1 MPRAAGSILVALV
14 AALIIPMPVLAEKA
28 ERYTTSFTQLY
39 CGDLQSEAGSAYV
52 TAWLTDGEES
62 FADMGFWAVP
72 AQPGQAPMTWAGW
85 SNTTH
90 LNPDASAIEGTF
102 DVYGFA
108 ESDVDDPSDLI
119 FVGEGTLAAT
129 LTPSGD
135 PETWR
140 FRDRLG
146 NHRSNS
152 SGSSQA
158 LAVSGTL
165 SLPNDVS
172 FDLGSCEAFRSTES
186 WFSNSP
192 ARSVEHS
199 TDVRLS
205 CSWESDNGYV
215 ALFASDSD
223 FGPTADLFVRTADGF
238 VYAAGVATL
247 SRSAFEATFEL
258 IPEWDDEGLPIGS
271 ASASASLTAQDRISH
286 SELSPEGRITLKG
299 VQLGVDGSLTL
310 DVEGQTKTF
319 AMDDASCQ
327 AADVRY
333 AQLPGRP
340 PRVEP
345 VPNDTPESA
354 TPLKLFDK
362 LIFSTAGAADAPEA
376 PCMLDDG
383 EGGTFEG
390 SLTNTV
396 WWRIEG
402 TGGSITVDT
411 GGSSFDTMVAVYLVE
426 NGAVGAQVGCVDDA
440 GESLQALIT
449 FDTAADA
456 SYLVQTGGFGGE
468 TGDLAL
474 AIYEP

>member
-14 AALIIPMPVLAEKA
+14 AALIIPVPVLAERA
-28 ERYTTSFTQLY
+28 ERYTSSFTQFL
-39 CGDLQSEAGSAYV
+39 CGDLQSDAGSAYV
-52 TAWLTDGEES
+52 TAWLSDGEES
-62 FADMGFWAVP
+62 FADLGFWAAP
-72 AQPGQAPMTWAGW
+72 AQPGESPVTWGGW
-85 SNTTH
+85 SNDTH
-90 LNPDASAIEGTF
+90 LNADGSAIEGTF

-108 ESDVDDPSDLI
+108 EGEVDDPSDLI
-119 FVGEGTLAAT
+119 FIGEGTLTAT

-140 FRDRLG
+140 FRDQLG
-146 NHRSNS
+146 NHHATS

-172 FDLGSCEAFRSTES
+172 FDLGNCEAFRSTES

-199 TDVRLS
+199 TDFRLS

-215 ALFASDSD
+215 ALFASDSE

-238 VYAAGVATL
+238 VYSAGVATL
-247 SRSAFEATFEL
+247 SRSSFAATFEL
-258 IPEWDDEGLPIGS
+258 IPEWDDEGVPIGS
-271 ASASASLTAQDRISH
+271 ASASATLTVQDRISH
-286 SELSPEGRITLKG
+286 SEPSPEGRVTLKG
-299 VQLGVDGSLTL
+299 VQLGVDGSMAL
-310 DVEGQTKTF
+310 DVEGQTTTL

-340 PRVEP
+340 PSVEP
-345 VPNDTPESA
+345 VPNDTPETA
-354 TPLKLFDK
+354 TPLKLYDK
-362 LIFSTAGAADAPEA
+362 LIVSTAGAEDAPEA
-376 PCMLDDG
+376 PCLLDDG

-390 SLTNTV
+390 NLTHTV

-411 GGSSFDTMVAVYLVE
+411 GGSVFDTMVAVYLVE
-426 NGAVGAQVGCVDDA
+426 DGVVGAQVGCVDDV
-440 GESLQALIT
+440 GENLQALIT
-449 FDTAADA
+449 FETAADA